1 MISTVLFFLLV
12 SHEIF
17 NFFKLFISKI
27 YLNFFLHIKQVD
39 LSDPKK
45 PPDIQLL
52 LDIIFLLVCYHLC
65 LKIYNVV

>member
-52 LDIIFLLVCYHLC
+52 Q
-65 LKIYNVV
+65 KK